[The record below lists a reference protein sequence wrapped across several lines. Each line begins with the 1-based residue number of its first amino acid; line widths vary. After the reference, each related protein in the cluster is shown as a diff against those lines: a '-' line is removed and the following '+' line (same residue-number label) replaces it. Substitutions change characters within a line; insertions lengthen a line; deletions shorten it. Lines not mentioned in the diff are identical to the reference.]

1 MRSSNVALL
10 NFILTLFLNK
20 AKVQFKINSVPNT
33 PILVC
38 FLGSNGDVFFLDIL
52 ELEMF
57 FIVAVTIKNLFNL
70 QVYLLDIGYSTITIY
85 ILKMFLY
92 TQRYLFL
99 PLSLFFYPKI
109 VLFLYSISI
118 LLPSSIILT
127 CFR

>member
-1 MRSSNVALL
+1 
-10 NFILTLFLNK
+10 
-20 AKVQFKINSVPNT
+20 
-33 PILVC
+33 
-38 FLGSNGDVFFLDIL
+38 
-52 ELEMF
+52 MF
-57 FIVAVTIKNLFNL
+57 FVVAVTIKNLFNL